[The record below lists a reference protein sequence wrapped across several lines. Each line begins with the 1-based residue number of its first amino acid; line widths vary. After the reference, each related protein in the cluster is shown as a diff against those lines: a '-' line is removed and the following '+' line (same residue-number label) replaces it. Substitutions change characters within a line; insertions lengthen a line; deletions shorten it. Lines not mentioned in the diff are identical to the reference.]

1 MAKKKRRKS
10 GSRVSASLK
19 RVAERALYATEF
31 EITSYMPRDSDICI
45 AEAMLAGA
53 CTQKEIAES
62 SGIEEHLVG
71 DILKDPV
78 VCAWISRRVHENI
91 AHRLGLIDAAM
102 MRRALAGDVAAARL
116 LLDRYGHLTSKSMHL
131 NISASADLEKMTD
144 ADLDA
149 MLKTQLKT
157 AKKAAKEVDYV
168 PKEEQA
174 RETCPESP
182 GGGDGDFEE
191 TGPIHPGGVA
201 GPGPAGGGE
210 GDRDGGG
217 PDKSGA

>member
-1 MAKKKRRKS
+1 MASKNRRPRRPT

-31 EITSYMPRDSDICI
+31 EITSYLPRDTDICI

-53 CTQKEIAES
+53 CTQKEISETT
-62 SGIEEHLVG
+62 GLGEHAVG
-71 DILKDPV
+71 EILKDPV

-131 NISASADLEKMTD
+131 NISASADLEQMTD

-157 AKKAAKEVDYV
+157 AKKAVEEIEYV
-168 PKEEQA
+168 PKEEERPEPA
-174 RETCPESP
+174 R
-182 GGGDGDFEE
+182 GGDGDFEE
-191 TGPIHPGGVA
+191 TGPVHPPGVA
-201 GPGPAGGGE
+201 GPGAAGGGE
-210 GDRDGGG
+210 GGGDAGGADGVG
-217 PDKSGA
+217 D